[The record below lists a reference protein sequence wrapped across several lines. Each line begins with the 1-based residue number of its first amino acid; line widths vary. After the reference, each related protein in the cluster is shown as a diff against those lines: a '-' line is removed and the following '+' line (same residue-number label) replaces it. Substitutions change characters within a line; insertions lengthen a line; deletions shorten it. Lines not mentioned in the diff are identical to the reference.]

1 MSFAL
6 DIKNEILQHEY
17 SAEQAEAFVAGLIAA
32 SGQRQ
37 GSSYI
42 VKMNNIEVSELIRDL
57 INQMDIKH
65 SISKENRNWIV
76 FENYQPHEEIKM
88 PSQYFAGI
96 FVSGGSISDKTSTNY
111 HLEMQFYSHMI
122 AKKVQIFLNKYNFDF
137 HLIQRRKNW
146 VLYIKKS
153 EQISDY
159 LRAIEAFNSLMAF
172 EDERINRDYKNHL
185 NRYSNL
191 DTYNQSKLA
200 KSSKKFQDQ
209 YKWIKENGWIG
220 EFREEEIIFFDL
232 KVKNPYSSL
241 EELTHSYFRKTGIRK
256 TRAGLS
262 HYLIKMRKIIET
274 HK

>member
-6 DIKNEILQHEY
+6 EIKHEILQHEY
-17 SAEQAEAFVAGLIAA
+17 SAEQAEAFVAGLIAT
-32 SGQRQ
+32 SGQRE

-57 INQMDIKH
+57 INQMNIDH
-65 SISKENRNWIV
+65 TISNENKNWII
-76 FENYQPHEEIKM
+76 FHNYQPNEEIKM

-96 FVSGGSISDKTSTNY
+96 FVGGGSISDKNSTSY

-122 AKKVQIFLNKYNFDF
+122 ASKVQSFLNKYNFNF

-153 EQISDY
+153 ELIADFI
-159 LRAIEAFNSLMAF
+159 RAIEAFQALMVF
-172 EDERINRDYKNHL
+172 EDIRITRDYQNHL

-200 KSSKKFQDQ
+200 KASKKFSTQ
-209 YKWIKENGWIG
+209 YKKIVDNGLQG
-220 EFREEEIIFFDL
+220 YFRDEEIAFFDI
-232 KVKNPYSSL
+232 KKNNPYSSL
-241 EELTHSYFRKTGIRK
+241 EELTVLYFKKTGIKK

-262 HYLIKMRKIIET
+262 HYLIKMRKILEN
-274 HK
+274 HL